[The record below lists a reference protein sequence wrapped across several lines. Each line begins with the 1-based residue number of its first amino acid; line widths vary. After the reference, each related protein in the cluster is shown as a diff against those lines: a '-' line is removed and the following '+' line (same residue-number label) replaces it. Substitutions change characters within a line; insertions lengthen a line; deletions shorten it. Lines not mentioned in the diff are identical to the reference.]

1 MDDTPVFDLRQLTHF
16 VRVAES
22 GSISAAARS
31 LGLAQPAL
39 SRSVRALEVGLRAH
53 LFRRNGRGV
62 QLTERGERFFDHALG
77 VLRGIEAAARS
88 VRDEASEFE
97 GHLAIGLTPSIGK
110 SLVPPLVRR
119 FVAECPGATLA
130 LAEAVSS
137 TLYEKLLSGRLDFAV
152 LLNASASRH
161 VRIEPLRIEP
171 LVLVSPAR
179 PGAAPGVSKS
189 AGSKSVG
196 SKSVGSAPSL
206 PQLAALPLILPG
218 APHPIRSLLEAEF
231 GALGL
236 KVRVALEVD
245 YFPSIID
252 LVGAGLGH
260 AIVPASVIRAI
271 GDAPG
276 LVWCALSQPSLST
289 TLSLVWPARAPAGPL
304 ALLAAGM
311 ARDVLAAEP
320 ALMPELR

>member
-1 MDDTPVFDLRQLTHF
+1 MDEPPVFDLRQLTHF

-88 VRDEASEFE
+88 VRDAASEFE

-110 SLVPPLVRR
+110 SLARPLVER
-119 FVAECPGATLA
+119 FVAACPGATLA
-130 LAEAVSS
+130 LAEAISS
-137 TLYEKLLSGRLDFAV
+137 TLYEKLVSGRLDFAV
-152 LLNASASRH
+152 LLNAAPSRH
-161 VRIEPLRIEP
+161 VRLEPLRIEP
-171 LVLVSPAR
+171 LVLVSPA
-179 PGAAPGVSKS
+179 PHLAPPTLS
-189 AGSKSVG
+189 
-196 SKSVGSAPSL
+196 
-206 PQLAALPLILPG
+206 QLAALPLILPG

-252 LVGAGLGH
+252 LVAAGLGH
-260 AIVPASVIRAI
+260 AVVPASVIRAI
-271 GDAPG
+271 GVVPG
-276 LVWCALSQPSLST
+276 LAWCALSQPALST
-289 TLSLVWPARAPAGPL
+289 TLSLVWPARAPASAL
-304 ALLAAGM
+304 AQLAAGM
-311 ARDVLAAEP
+311 AREVLAAEP
-320 ALMPELR
+320 ALAPELR